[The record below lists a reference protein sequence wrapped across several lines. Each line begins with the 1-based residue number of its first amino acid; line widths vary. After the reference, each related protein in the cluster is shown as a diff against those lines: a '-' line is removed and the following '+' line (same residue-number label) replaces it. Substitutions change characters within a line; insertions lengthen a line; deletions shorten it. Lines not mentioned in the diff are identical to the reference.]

1 MLIQDRWATALGCEP
16 PARTG
21 VVAAMMRVTPSE
33 RAAYWLQLAL
43 SVGIA
48 TMGLVLDSGAVV
60 IAAMLVAPLMT
71 PIVNLGM
78 GLAIGSPLLVLR
90 SGARVVVSVLI
101 AVASSAVL
109 VRSLPFQAS
118 TAEIA
123 ARTTPTALDLATASF
138 CALAGV
144 YAAMRPSSDV
154 ASTAAGTSIGISLV
168 PPLCVCGYGLGAFD
182 LRTASGAALL
192 FVTNLVAIVFVGTI
206 AFMIF
211 GFNRVDV
218 RAIER
223 DLPEGEGGGSFAA
236 RVARRLTSRSTSL
249 RSIALRLAMPVVLL
263 AAVFVPLRTALDEVA
278 WEIRVRGRTERL
290 LASIEGD
297 ILESRVRIDR
307 RAVELAVV
315 LIGTTS
321 EAQLLHE
328 RLEREIT
335 EIAGSPPR
343 LAVYAVPDAAAFAG
357 LEDALRRRPG
367 PVPVQPV
374 VEPAPAPVPEPEPDG
389 ERLTDV
395 LSVIAGAVETRWPV
409 EVLGPVLSLRV
420 RTLADD
426 RSAVAIVHHGPALDP
441 ATQQLLQTILAE
453 DLERAVV
460 VEDEAIPALP
470 LVPQRG
476 LDAFAV
482 EIGGSIERAR
492 AIEELWL
499 CVDTVPE
506 PPPRRSARRA
516 APAPDPGRELVMAAI
531 ADFPRLQIREA
542 ESWRVRFARGGCEAA
557 AVAPDEIDTP

>member
-1 MLIQDRWATALGCEP
+1 MPSHARRWSMLIQDRWATALGCAP
-16 PARTG
+16 SSRAG

-90 SGARVVVSVLI
+90 SGARVLVSVMI
-101 AVASSAVL
+101 AVAASAIL
-109 VRSLPFQAS
+109 VRSLPFQAI
-118 TAEIA
+118 TAEIS
-123 ARTTPTALDLATASF
+123 ARTTPTALDLATAGF

-144 YAAMRPSSDV
+144 YAAMRPGSDV

-168 PPLCVCGYGLGAFD
+168 PPLCVCGYGLGALD

-223 DLPEGEGGGSFAA
+223 ELPEGEGGSSLAA
-236 RVARRLTSRSTSL
+236 RLARRLSRTSTSTG
-249 RSIALRLAMPVVLL
+249 SIALRLAMPVILL
-263 AAVFVPLRTALDEVA
+263 AVVFLPLRTALDEVA
-278 WEIRVRGRTERL
+278 WEIRVRSRTERV

-297 ILESRVRIDR
+297 VLESRVRIDR
-307 RAVELAVV
+307 RAVDLAVV
-315 LIGTTS
+315 LIGTTA
-321 EAQLLHE
+321 EAQALHE
-328 RLEREIT
+328 RLEREVT

-343 LAVYAVPDAAAFAG
+343 LAIYAVPDAAAFAG
-357 LEDALRRRPG
+357 LEDALRRLPA

-374 VEPAPAPVPEPEPDG
+374 VVPPPAPLPQPDG
-389 ERLTDV
+389 ERLTDA
-395 LSVIAGAVETRWPV
+395 LSSIADAVETRWPE
-409 EVLGPVLSLRV
+409 EVLGPVLTLRV
-420 RTLADD
+420 RTLTDD
-426 RSAVAIVHHGPALDP
+426 RSAVAIVHHGPVLDP
-441 ATQQLLQTILAE
+441 ATQALLQTILAE

-460 VEDEAIPALP
+460 VEDEAIPATP
-470 LVPQRG
+470 LVPQAG
-476 LDAFAV
+476 LEAFAV
-482 EIGGSIERAR
+482 EIGASIERAR
-492 AIEELWL
+492 AIEDLWL

-506 PPPRRSARRA
+506 PPSPRRGARRA
-516 APAPDPGRELVMAAI
+516 TPDLGRELVMAAI
-531 ADFPRLQIREA
+531 ADFPRLQTREA
-542 ESWRVRFARGGCEAA
+542 ESWRVRFARGGCEDA
-557 AVAPDEIDTP
+557 AVAP